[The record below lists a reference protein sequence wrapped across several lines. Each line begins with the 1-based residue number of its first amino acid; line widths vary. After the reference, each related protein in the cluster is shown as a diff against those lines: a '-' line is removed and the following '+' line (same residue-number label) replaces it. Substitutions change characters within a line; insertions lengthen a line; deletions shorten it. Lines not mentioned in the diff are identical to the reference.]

1 MEEIIKHAV
10 QNLNL
15 SGYVTLQNSEILE
28 QNLFQNNYIA
38 GIDFGDSLSDLK
50 ALPNQLAYTIRFPA
64 ELRTA
69 RATANVLYANWRT
82 DLLFPLF
89 QEGGPRSKEY
99 DDGGIP
105 PGYYREGFVQIQNAI
120 SRAFIELITK
130 TTNLPDIFL
139 QRFPYPG
146 YTDDVL
152 LQGLEQFVSLI
163 ILLSF
168 VYPCINT
175 IKVGL
180 IDQKNKKKI

>member
-1 MEEIIKHAV
+1 MEEIIKHAA
-10 QNLNL
+10 QSLNL
-15 SGYVTLQNSEILE
+15 SGYVTLQNSSVLE
-28 QNLFQNNYIA
+28 QSLFQNNFIA
-38 GIDFGDSLSDLK
+38 GIDFGDSYADLK
-50 ALPNQLAYTIRFPA
+50 ALPRQLDYSIRFPA

-89 QEGGPRSKEY
+89 QEGGPRNKDF

-105 PGYYREGFVQIQNAI
+105 PGYYREGFVQIQNSI
-120 SRAFIELITK
+120 SSAFIELITK
-130 TTNLPDIFL
+130 TTNLPEIFI
-139 QRFPYPG
+139 RRYPYPG

-175 IKVGL
+175 IKV
-180 IDQKNKKKI
+180 